1 MNWHILQLLV
11 RLLNKQQVRIYL
23 APQWHLRRD
32 LENILEEEE
41 EWFS

>member
-11 RLLNKQQVRIYL
+11 RLLNTQQVRIYL
-23 APQWHLRRD
+23 AQQWHLRRD
-32 LENILEEEE
+32 LEYILEEEE